1 MSTFMATADHVAAG
15 GRWHVI
21 DAEGLVLGRIATAA
35 ARLLQ
40 GKHKASYTPFLDG
53 GDHVVVVNAAKVKL
67 TGRKEDQKIYR
78 QHSGYE
84 GGLRE
89 ERARLVRQR
98 RPERLVEEAVRGM
111 LPKTKLGEAMYR
123 KLKVYDRTTRTRRR
137 NPPSSRSHNVAAVQ
151 YYGTGRRKTSTARV
165 FLRPGSGAISVNQ
178 KTFETFFPTEALR
191 TQIRQPLILTE
202 TADKFD
208 ILATVAG
215 GGVSGQ
221 AGAVR
226 LGIARALVE
235 YNLEL
240 RKRLKDEGLLTRDAR
255 AKERKKYGMAGAR
268 KRFQFSKR

>member
-1 MSTFMATADHVAAG
+1 MATAQHAADS

-21 DAEGLVLGRIATAA
+21 DADGQVLGRIATVA

-40 GKHKASYTPFLDG
+40 GKHKPTYTPFIDT

-98 RPERLVEEAVRGM
+98 KPGA
-111 LPKTKLGEAMYR
+111 A
-123 KLKVYDRTTRTRRR
+123 RR
-137 NPPSSRSHNVAAVQ
+137 
-151 YYGTGRRKTSTARV
+151 GRRARHAAQDEDGRGDVPQAESVRRSGSPARGAETLQARGRVTWQQFSTTEPAGARHRPPACSSGPAPGPSASTTARSKRSSPPKRSARRFASRCV
-165 FLRPGSGAISVNQ
+165 
-178 KTFETFFPTEALR
+178 
-191 TQIRQPLILTE
+191 LTE

>member
-1 MSTFMATADHVAAG
+1 M
-15 GRWHVI
+15 
-21 DAEGLVLGRIATAA
+21 LGRIATVA

-40 GKHKASYTPFLDG
+40 GKHKATYTPFIDT

-89 ERARLVRQR
+89 ERARLVRAAQAGASR
-98 RPERLVEEAVRGM
+98 RGSGPRHAAEDEARRGDVSQAEGVR
-111 LPKTKLGEAMYR
+111 
-123 KLKVYDRTTRTRRR
+123 
-137 NPPSSRSHNVAAVQ
+137 RSGSPARGAETLQARGRVTWQQLQ

-165 FLRPGSGAISVNQ
+165 FLRPGTGAISVNHRA
-178 KTFETFFPTEALR
+178 FEAFFPTEALR
-191 TQIRQPLILTE
+191 TQIKQPLVLTE

-235 YNLEL
+235 YNVEL
-240 RKRLKDEGLLTRDAR
+240 RKALKNEGLLTRDAR